1 VIKLLIS
8 IIACKM
14 TKEAEKSNDK
24 DIQKPIEEKKTLLDV
39 DVIRKL
45 CSVLALKNISKN
57 KID

>member
-1 VIKLLIS
+1 
-8 IIACKM
+8 M